1 MKDYHKERRKKIIE
15 VLKLWPQKNRR
26 DKTKNKNKQLVM
38 AIQFER
44 RPMESLET
52 LAPPQRPARKN
63 QFKPVQQ
70 NSALD
75 SPNHQIHKFW
85 SPKIAHQ
92 TQPMKQAT
100 EDIKGTKLSSLAQV
114 IKEKEL

>member
-1 MKDYHKERRKKIIE
+1 
-15 VLKLWPQKNRR
+15 
-26 DKTKNKNKQLVM
+26 M

-70 NSALD
+70 NSVLD

-114 IKEKEL
+114 IKKNYFVVKSYIPVISRSSHFNTRTKILSI

>member
-1 MKDYHKERRKKIIE
+1 
-15 VLKLWPQKNRR
+15 
-26 DKTKNKNKQLVM
+26 M

-70 NSALD
+70 NTALD

-114 IKEKEL
+114 IKKKNLFLLLKMTFLSFQNKN

>member
-1 MKDYHKERRKKIIE
+1 
-15 VLKLWPQKNRR
+15 
-26 DKTKNKNKQLVM
+26 M

-92 TQPMKQAT
+92 TQPMKQAP
-100 EDIKGTKLSSLAQV
+100 EDIKGTELSSFGTSNQKKNFLLL
-114 IKEKEL
+114 KMTFLSF